1 VSEEFLGLQELS
13 IRNLGVI
20 ESAQVPL
27 SPGFNVLTGETGAGK
42 TMVLTALG
50 LILGGKADVDRIR
63 TGEDRLMAAGLF
75 GVPNELVDEI
85 EEVGGVVEAGTVLV
99 TRTVAK
105 DGKSRITLGGVPS
118 TNSKVAEIAEKLVE
132 IHAQAGT
139 QRLSKPAFI
148 REALDRFGKIE
159 RELADYQENYEEFK
173 ALEDRIAALKRD
185 AASFAQEL
193 EKLKEFAAAYQ
204 QVRPVPD
211 DLVKIENELSRLE
224 SIEDLQQAV
233 STALNLLEGDEF
245 TVTTALS
252 SALKSLQ
259 SVAEKDS
266 GLEEIA
272 GTFADQ
278 VFLVNDSIANLMR
291 YLSALDADPAKLDAL
306 QNRKA
311 AINSLIKKFGV
322 GSDREAAFLELIE
335 RGESI
340 DSRIADLE
348 GGEDRVKELEAQL
361 VKVFSS
367 LKSAAKNLHSK
378 REVAGSEIS
387 QAITAELSALSMP
400 HSRVVIELSEPDF
413 ENSKAYG
420 SFGIDDVAIKFAS
433 HEGANLLP
441 LGKSASGGE
450 LSRVMLAIEVVLAS
464 STPLP
469 TYIFDEVDAGVGGKA
484 AVEVGRRLAALSKV
498 AQVIVVTHLPQVA
511 VWGDHHLVVRKTES
525 GSVSN
530 TDVSVLDSK
539 ERTTEIARMLSGQDG
554 SQSALE
560 HAQELLELVAASSRS
575 K

>member
-1 VSEEFLGLQELS
+1 MSEEFLGLQELS

-50 LILGGKADVDRIR
+50 LLLGGKADVDRIR

-159 RELADYQENYEEFK
+159 RELADYQKNYEEFK

-233 STALNLLEGDEF
+233 STALNLLEGDEL

-252 SALKSLQ
+252 SALKPLQ
-259 SVAEKDS
+259 SVADKDS

-322 GSDREAAFLELIE
+322 GSDREAAFLELID

-348 GGEDRVKELEAQL
+348 GGEDRVKELEGQL

-420 SFGIDDVAIKFAS
+420 PFGIDDVAIKFAS

-560 HAQELLELVAASSRS
+560 HAQELLELVTASSRS

>member
-75 GVPNELVDEI
+75 SVPNELVDEI

-159 RELADYQENYEEFK
+159 RELADYQKNYEEFK
-173 ALEDRIAALKRD
+173 ALEDRITALKRD

-193 EKLKEFAAAYQ
+193 EKLKDFAVAYH
-204 QVRPVPD
+204 QVRPLPD

-348 GGEDRVKELEAQL
+348 GGEDRVKELEGQL
-361 VKVFSS
+361 VKLFSS
-367 LKSAAKNLHSK
+367 LKSVAKNLHSK

-560 HAQELLELVAASSRS
+560 HAQELLELVAASSHS